1 MIEFYIVNIHVI
13 LEKYGGDWRMPEPLK
28 KSSRYMVGLDSL
40 RGLAILGVILYHIN
54 FNWMPGGFL
63 GVTVFFVLSGY
74 LITDILAIEW
84 KRNKRI
90 DLKKFWL
97 SRVRRLLPGMLV
109 MLVIVLAWITIF
121 HSSLLGK
128 MRGDSLAAL
137 LYFSNWWYIYHKLS
151 YFDSFSQLSPLN
163 HFWSLAVEEQFYV
176 IWPFIIS
183 LAFRYIKKKSHIIL
197 FIVLG
202 AAASALAMAFLYEP
216 GADPS
221 RIYYGTDTR
230 AFSLLI
236 GAALALIWPS
246 SRLANKIIPQAR
258 LILDVVGGIALI
270 IILVMFWKTNQYDPF
285 LYRGGMVILSIAT
298 ALLVANLAHPAS
310 RIAQFLRFRPLRWM
324 GVRSYGIYLWHY
336 PIITLTTPKV
346 NAGEFSLTRAILQFL
361 LIIVAAQ
368 ISWKFIE
375 NPIRQGALKNI
386 RSRNWGIKNL
396 ALSGK
401 LALVCALFVSTIAVF
416 GLSTASKAKDN
427 PQKDK
432 VEAVQTEQKEK
443 PKHPVAVREKPAD
456 EPPRNK
462 EKQEAA
468 AQPKGPQTVTAV
480 GDSIMIDVAPYLKNS
495 FPNIRID
502 AKIGRQLSKAIP
514 VVEQLK
520 NEGNLGNHVI
530 IGLGTNGAFTKE
542 QLVSLIKVIGNER
555 KIIFINTRVPRP
567 WESLVN
573 EKLKEVAS
581 EYQNVTLVDWYSASA
596 DNKAYFE
603 PDGVHLTKTGA
614 EAYAALVAKAMNQ

>member
-1 MIEFYIVNIHVI
+1 
-13 LEKYGGDWRMPEPLK
+13 MPEPLK
-28 KSSRYMVGLDSL
+28 KNSRYMVGLDSL

-84 KRNKRI
+84 KNNKRI

-97 SRVRRLLPGMLV
+97 SRARRLLPGMLI
-109 MLVIVLAWITIF
+109 MLIVTLAWITIF
-121 HSSLLGK
+121 HSSLLVK

-176 IWPFIIS
+176 VWPFVIS
-183 LAFRYIKKKSHIIL
+183 LGFYYIKKQSRMIL
-197 FIVLG
+197 FICLG
-202 AAASALAMAFLYEP
+202 AIASALAMAILYEP
-216 GADPS
+216 GTDPS

-246 SRLANKIIPQAR
+246 SRLASKIIPQAR
-258 LILDVVGGIALI
+258 LILDIIGGVALI
-270 IILVMFWKTNQYDPF
+270 IILTMFWKTNQYEPF
-285 LYRGGMVILSIAT
+285 LYRGGMVLLSIAT

-346 NAGEFSLTRAILQFL
+346 NTGEFSFTRAILQFL
-361 LIIVAAQ
+361 LIIIVAQ

-375 NPIRQGALKNI
+375 NPIRKGALKNI
-386 RSRNWGIKNL
+386 RIKNL
-396 ALSGK
+396 KIRNLTLSCK
-401 LALVCALFVSTIAVF
+401 LVLICTVFISSIATF
-416 GLSTASKAKDN
+416 GLTTASKEKEN
-427 PQKDK
+427 TQKDK
-432 VEAVQTEQKEK
+432 VEAVQEEQA
-443 PKHPVAVREKPAD
+443 KHPVAVWEKPAD
-456 EPPRNK
+456 EPPQNK
-462 EKQEAA
+462 EEQKEENP
-468 AQPKGPQTVTAV
+468 AQPKDPLTVTAV
-480 GDSIMIDVAPYLKNS
+480 GDSIMIDITPYLKNT

-502 AKIGRQLSKAIP
+502 AKIGRQMSQAILA
-514 VVEQLK
+514 VEQLK
-520 NEGNLGNHVI
+520 NEGNLGSHVI

-542 QLVSLIKVIGNER
+542 QLASLIEVIGNER
-555 KIIFINTRVPRP
+555 KIILINTRVPRP

-573 EKLKEVAS
+573 EKLKEAAS
-581 EYQNVTLVDWYSASA
+581 SYKNVVLVDWYSASA
-596 DNKAYFE
+596 GNKAYFE
-603 PDGVHLTKTGA
+603 PDGVHLTKIGA
-614 EAYAALVAKAMNQ
+614 EAYAALVAKEVNQ

>member
-1 MIEFYIVNIHVI
+1 
-13 LEKYGGDWRMPEPLK
+13 MPEPLK
-28 KSSRYMVGLDSL
+28 KNSRYMVGLDSL

-84 KRNKRI
+84 KNNKRI

-97 SRVRRLLPGMLV
+97 SRARRLLPGMLI
-109 MLVIVLAWITIF
+109 MLIVTLAWITIF
-121 HSSLLGK
+121 HSSLLVK

-176 IWPFIIS
+176 VWPFVIS
-183 LAFRYIKKKSHIIL
+183 LGFYYIKKQSRMIL
-197 FIVLG
+197 FICLG
-202 AAASALAMAFLYEP
+202 AIASALAMAILYEP
-216 GADPS
+216 GTDPS

-246 SRLANKIIPQAR
+246 SRLASKIIPQAR
-258 LILDVVGGIALI
+258 LILDIIGGVALI
-270 IILVMFWKTNQYDPF
+270 IILTMFWKTNQYEPF
-285 LYRGGMVILSIAT
+285 LYRGGMVLLSIAT

-346 NAGEFSLTRAILQFL
+346 NTGEFSFTRAILQFL
-361 LIIVAAQ
+361 LIIIVAQ

-375 NPIRQGALKNI
+375 NPIRKGALKNI
-386 RSRNWGIKNL
+386 RIKNL
-396 ALSGK
+396 KIRNLTLSCK
-401 LALVCALFVSTIAVF
+401 LVLICAVF
-416 GLSTASKAKDN
+416 ISSIATFGLTTASKEKEN
-427 PQKDK
+427 TQKDK
-432 VEAVQTEQKEK
+432 VEAVQEEQA
-443 PKHPVAVREKPAD
+443 KHPVAVWEKPAD
-456 EPPRNK
+456 EPPQNK
-462 EKQEAA
+462 EEQKEENP
-468 AQPKGPQTVTAV
+468 AQPKDPLTVTAV
-480 GDSIMIDVAPYLKNS
+480 GDSIMIDITPYLKNV

-502 AKIGRQLSKAIP
+502 AKIGRQMSQAILA
-514 VVEQLK
+514 VEQLK
-520 NEGNLGNHVI
+520 NEGNLGSNVI

-542 QLVSLIKVIGNER
+542 QLASLIEVIGNER
-555 KIIFINTRVPRP
+555 KIILINTRVPRP

-573 EKLKEVAS
+573 EKLKEAAS
-581 EYQNVTLVDWYSASA
+581 SYKNVVLVDWYSASA
-596 DNKAYFE
+596 GNKAYFE
-603 PDGVHLTKTGA
+603 PDGVHLTKIGA
-614 EAYAALVAKAMNQ
+614 EAYAALVAKEVNQ

>member
-1 MIEFYIVNIHVI
+1 
-13 LEKYGGDWRMPEPLK
+13 MPKPLQK
-28 KSSRYMVGLDSL
+28 NSRYMVGLDSL

-63 GVTVFFVLSGY
+63 GVAVFFVLSGY

-90 DLKKFWL
+90 DLKNFWL
-97 SRVRRLLPGMLV
+97 RRARRLLPGMFV
-109 MLVIVLAWITIF
+109 MLVVVLAWITIF

-151 YFDSFSQLSPLN
+151 YFDSFNQLSPLN

-176 IWPFIIS
+176 VWPFIIS
-183 LAFRYIKKKSHIIL
+183 LAFRYIKQKSRIIL

-202 AAASALAMAFLYEP
+202 AAASALAMAILYEP
-216 GADPS
+216 GVDPS

-246 SRLANKIIPQAR
+246 SRLANKIIPKAR

-270 IILVMFWKTNQYDPF
+270 VILVMFWKTNQYDPF
-285 LYRGGMVILSIAT
+285 LYQGGMVLLSIAT

-310 RIAQFLRFRPLRWM
+310 RIALFLRFRPLRWM

-336 PIITLTTPKV
+336 PIIALTTPKV
-346 NAGEFSLTRAILQFL
+346 HAGEFSLTRAILQFV
-361 LIIVAAQ
+361 LIIVVAQ

-375 NPIRQGALKNI
+375 NPIRQGALRNI
-386 RSRNWGIKNL
+386 RSKNWKIRNL

-401 LALVCALFVSTIAVF
+401 LAIVGALLISSIAVF
-416 GLSTASKAKDN
+416 GLSTASKAKEN
-427 PQKDK
+427 SQKDK
-432 VEAVQTEQKEK
+432 VESVQAE
-443 PKHPVAVREKPAD
+443 PAKHPVAVREKSAE
-456 EPPRNK
+456 EPPQNK
-462 EKQEAA
+462 EQQEANT
-468 AQPKGPQTVTAV
+468 QSKDPLTVTAV
-480 GDSIMIDVAPYLKNS
+480 GDSIMIDIAPYLKNA
-495 FPNIRID
+495 FPNIVID
-502 AKIGRQLSKAIP
+502 AKVGRQLSKAIP
-514 VVEQLK
+514 AVEQLK
-520 NEGNLGNHVI
+520 NQGNLGNHVI
-530 IGLGTNGAFTKE
+530 VGLGTNGAFTKD
-542 QLVSLIKVIGNER
+542 QLVSLVQLIGNER
-555 KIIFINTRVPRP
+555 KIVLINTRVPRP

-581 EYQNVTLVDWYSASA
+581 EYKNVTLVDWYTASA
-596 DNKAYFE
+596 GNKAYFE
-603 PDGVHLTKTGA
+603 PDGVHLTKAGA
-614 EAYAALVAKAMNQ
+614 EAYAALVAKAVNQ

>member
-1 MIEFYIVNIHVI
+1 
-13 LEKYGGDWRMPEPLK
+13 MPEPLK
-28 KSSRYMVGLDSL
+28 KNSRYMVGLDSL

-84 KRNKRI
+84 KNNKRI

-97 SRVRRLLPGMLV
+97 SRARRLLPGMLI
-109 MLVIVLAWITIF
+109 MLIVTLAWITIF
-121 HSSLLGK
+121 HSSLLVK

-176 IWPFIIS
+176 VWPFVIS
-183 LAFRYIKKKSHIIL
+183 LGFYYIKKQSRMIL
-197 FIVLG
+197 FICLG
-202 AAASALAMAFLYEP
+202 AIASALAMAILYEP
-216 GADPS
+216 GTDPS

-246 SRLANKIIPQAR
+246 SRLASKIIPQAR
-258 LILDVVGGIALI
+258 LILDIIGGVALI
-270 IILVMFWKTNQYDPF
+270 IILTMFWKTNQYEPF
-285 LYRGGMVILSIAT
+285 LYRGGMVLLSIAT

-346 NAGEFSLTRAILQFL
+346 NTGEFSFTRAILQFL
-361 LIIVAAQ
+361 LIIIVAQ

-375 NPIRQGALKNI
+375 NPIRKGALKNI
-386 RSRNWGIKNL
+386 RIKNL
-396 ALSGK
+396 KIRNLTLSCK
-401 LALVCALFVSTIAVF
+401 LVLICAVF
-416 GLSTASKAKDN
+416 ISSIATFGLTTASKEKEN
-427 PQKDK
+427 TQKDK
-432 VEAVQTEQKEK
+432 VEAVQEEQA
-443 PKHPVAVREKPAD
+443 KHPVAVWEKPAD
-456 EPPRNK
+456 EPPQNK
-462 EKQEAA
+462 EEQKEENP
-468 AQPKGPQTVTAV
+468 AQPKDPLTVTAV
-480 GDSIMIDVAPYLKNS
+480 GDSIMIDITPYLKNA

-502 AKIGRQLSKAIP
+502 AKIGRQMSQAIP
-514 VVEQLK
+514 AVEQLK
-520 NEGNLGNHVI
+520 NEGNLGSNVI

-542 QLVSLIKVIGNER
+542 QLASLIEVIGNER
-555 KIIFINTRVPRP
+555 KIILINTRVPRP

-573 EKLKEVAS
+573 EKLKEAAS
-581 EYQNVTLVDWYSASA
+581 SYKNVVLVDWYSASA
-596 DNKAYFE
+596 GNKAYFE
-603 PDGVHLTKTGA
+603 PDGVHLTKIGA
-614 EAYAALVAKAMNQ
+614 EAYAALVAKEVNQ

>member
-1 MIEFYIVNIHVI
+1 
-13 LEKYGGDWRMPEPLK
+13 MPEPLK
-28 KSSRYMVGLDSL
+28 KNSRYMVGLDSL

-84 KRNKRI
+84 KNNKRI

-97 SRVRRLLPGMLV
+97 SRARRLLPGMLI
-109 MLVIVLAWITIF
+109 MLIVTLAWITIF
-121 HSSLLGK
+121 HSSLLVK

-176 IWPFIIS
+176 VWPFVIS
-183 LAFRYIKKKSHIIL
+183 LGFYYIKKQSRMIL
-197 FIVLG
+197 FICLG
-202 AAASALAMAFLYEP
+202 AIASALAMAILYEP
-216 GADPS
+216 GTDPS

-246 SRLANKIIPQAR
+246 SRLASKIIPQAR
-258 LILDVVGGIALI
+258 LILDIIGGVALI
-270 IILVMFWKTNQYDPF
+270 IILTMFWKTNQYEPF
-285 LYRGGMVILSIAT
+285 LYRGGMVLLSIAT

-346 NAGEFSLTRAILQFL
+346 NTGEFSFTRAILQFL
-361 LIIVAAQ
+361 LIIIVAQ

-375 NPIRQGALKNI
+375 NPIRKGALKNI
-386 RSRNWGIKNL
+386 RIKNL
-396 ALSGK
+396 KIRNLTLSCK
-401 LALVCALFVSTIAVF
+401 LVLICAVF
-416 GLSTASKAKDN
+416 ISSIATFGLTTASKEKEN
-427 PQKDK
+427 TQKDK
-432 VEAVQTEQKEK
+432 VEAVQEEQA
-443 PKHPVAVREKPAD
+443 KHPVAVWEKPAD

-462 EKQEAA
+462 EEQKEENP
-468 AQPKGPQTVTAV
+468 AQPKDPLTVTAV
-480 GDSIMIDVAPYLKNS
+480 GDSIMIDITPYLKNA

-502 AKIGRQLSKAIP
+502 AKIGRQMSQAILA
-514 VVEQLK
+514 VEQLK
-520 NEGNLGNHVI
+520 NEGNLGSNVI

-542 QLVSLIKVIGNER
+542 QLASLIEVIGNER
-555 KIIFINTRVPRP
+555 KIILINTRVPRP

-573 EKLKEVAS
+573 EKLKEAAS
-581 EYQNVTLVDWYSASA
+581 SYKNVVLVDWYSASA
-596 DNKAYFE
+596 GNKAYFE
-603 PDGVHLTKTGA
+603 PDGVHLTKIGA
-614 EAYAALVAKAMNQ
+614 EAYAALVAKEVNQ

>member
-1 MIEFYIVNIHVI
+1 
-13 LEKYGGDWRMPEPLK
+13 MPEPLK
-28 KSSRYMVGLDSL
+28 KNSRYMVGLDSL

-84 KRNKRI
+84 KNNKRI

-97 SRVRRLLPGMLV
+97 SRARRLLPGMLI
-109 MLVIVLAWITIF
+109 MLIVTLAWITIF
-121 HSSLLGK
+121 HSSLLVK

-176 IWPFIIS
+176 VWPFVIS
-183 LAFRYIKKKSHIIL
+183 LGFYYIKKQSRMIL
-197 FIVLG
+197 FICLG
-202 AAASALAMAFLYEP
+202 AIASALAMAILYEP
-216 GADPS
+216 GTDPS

-246 SRLANKIIPQAR
+246 SRLASKIIPQAR
-258 LILDVVGGIALI
+258 LILDIIGGVALI
-270 IILVMFWKTNQYDPF
+270 IILTMFWKTNQYEPF
-285 LYRGGMVILSIAT
+285 LYRGGMVLLSIAT

-346 NAGEFSLTRAILQFL
+346 NTGEFSFTRAILQFL
-361 LIIVAAQ
+361 LIIIVAQ

-375 NPIRQGALKNI
+375 NPIRKGALKNI
-386 RSRNWGIKNL
+386 RIKNL
-396 ALSGK
+396 KIRNLTLSCK
-401 LALVCALFVSTIAVF
+401 LVLICAVF
-416 GLSTASKAKDN
+416 ISSIATFGLTTASKEKEN
-427 PQKDK
+427 TQKDK
-432 VEAVQTEQKEK
+432 VEAVQEEQA
-443 PKHPVAVREKPAD
+443 KHPVAVWEKPAD
-456 EPPRNK
+456 EPPQNK
-462 EKQEAA
+462 EEQKEENP
-468 AQPKGPQTVTAV
+468 AQPKDSLTVTAV
-480 GDSIMIDVAPYLKNS
+480 GDSIMIDITPYLKNA

-502 AKIGRQLSKAIP
+502 AKIGRQMSQAIP
-514 VVEQLK
+514 AVEQLK
-520 NEGNLGNHVI
+520 NEGNLGSNVI

-542 QLVSLIKVIGNER
+542 QLASLIEVIGNER
-555 KIIFINTRVPRP
+555 KIILINTRVPRP

-573 EKLKEVAS
+573 EKLKEAAS
-581 EYQNVTLVDWYSASA
+581 SYKNVVLVDWYSASA
-596 DNKAYFE
+596 GNKAYFE
-603 PDGVHLTKTGA
+603 PDGVHLTKIGA
-614 EAYAALVAKAMNQ
+614 EAYAALVAKEVNQ